1 MSDYPLSEDTH
12 LNKDQAYHQI
22 ALACLKTLRA
32 GGSASNE
39 DAASALYG
47 AIDEAFQQQFAL
59 VLAELE
65 DSQARLTAIKHLD
78 PARHTLDDAHQII
91 DHNGTAH

>member
-1 MSDYPLSEDTH
+1 M
-12 LNKDQAYHQI
+12 NKDQAYHQI

-32 GGSASNE
+32 GGSASTE
-39 DAASALYG
+39 DTATALYS
-47 AIDEAFQQQFAL
+47 AIDDAFQQQFAL

-65 DSQARLTAIKHLD
+65 DSQARLTAIKNLD

-91 DHNGTAH
+91 DHSGTAH

>member
-1 MSDYPLSEDTH
+1 

-32 GGSASNE
+32 GN
-39 DAASALYG
+39 AASTEDTATALYG

-65 DSQARLTAIKHLD
+65 DSQARLNAIKHLD
-78 PARHTLDDAHQII
+78 PAQHSLADAHQII